1 MKKPLA
7 EKPPKEM
14 LSLSLSLSHYFSL
27 SCGPPNLQEIEDGF

>member
-7 EKPPKEM
+7 EKLPEEM
-14 LSLSLSLSHYFSL
+14 LSLSLFSM